1 MKSPSQQIV
10 FLRYKWDVLVL
21 ILLLPLIAINF
32 NGFHDAGDD
41 FAQYLLQAKWLTGNQ
56 QAWYP
61 DHTGNYSPGI
71 KGWLFSVLLIPATW
85 CSHPTDILVSK
96 FMVTLFLLLT
106 GWVFF
111 RILYNFL
118 PALAAIGCT
127 LFLVYNPMMLDLK
140 NQILPDIPM
149 MATFLLAFYLLFF
162 QKSTTIVLTISI
174 VVIWLST
181 GLKTPG
187 LLLLVPVIGW
197 AATTTFPGRFKFLFA
212 SLAGMLLILVIE
224 FILGKASNGPV
235 WYLQQTVDAINPD
248 ILLMNVTTYFQS
260 LQLIPQLE
268 LPMWI
273 NKAIWILLCI
283 GWLMGVVWSF
293 FPEKESHRNLKSK
306 YFERFILLFQLCL
319 ILMLL
324 VYPYKGDPVRMLL
337 PIFPFFLITTF
348 KGFTASLER
357 LNFPN
362 QKTVFVLAG
371 MLLPVLMIPSMLKLQ
386 TKNQEARKAATANLN
401 MAQFLKSATEP
412 NERLKSNKPWAV
424 QYYTKRITMP
434 LSDSQVFDWIVI
446 LRSDH
451 SKDPGNISNNRIVYQ
466 NDFWMVYNAKP

>member
-1 MKSPSQQIV
+1 M
-10 FLRYKWDVLVL
+10 RYKWDVLVL
-21 ILLLPLIAINF
+21 IVLMPLLAINF

-61 DHTGNYSPGI
+61 DHTGNYSPGF
-71 KGWLFSVLLIPATW
+71 KSWLFSVLLIPATW

-96 FMVTLFLLLT
+96 FMVTVFLILT

-149 MATFLLAFYLLFF
+149 MATFLLTFYLLFF
-162 QKSTTIVLTISI
+162 QKSTTLVLTLSI
-174 VVIWLST
+174 VVIWLCT

-197 AATTTFPGRFKFLFA
+197 AAVTTFPGRFKFLFA
-212 SLAGMLLILVIE
+212 SLSGMLLIVVIE

-235 WYLQQTVDAINPD
+235 WYWQQTVNVINPD
-248 ILLMNVTTYFQS
+248 ILLMNLTTYFQS

-268 LPMWI
+268 LPMWTNKI
-273 NKAIWILLCI
+273 NWILLCL
-283 GWLMGVVWSF
+283 GWLMGVVLSF
-293 FPEKESHRNLKSK
+293 FPETGSHRNLKSK
-306 YFERFILLFQLCL
+306 YFERYILLFQVGFM
-319 ILMLL
+319 LMLL
-324 VYPYKGDPVRMLL
+324 VYPYQGDPVRMLL
-337 PIFPFFLITTF
+337 PIFPFILITGLT
-348 KGFTASLER
+348 GFTAFLER
-357 LNFPN
+357 INFPKK
-362 QKTVFVLAG
+362 KTVIVLAA
-371 MLLPVLMIPSMLKLQ
+371 MLLPVMMIPSMLKLQ
-386 TKNQEARKAATANLN
+386 TKNLDARKAATANLN

-412 NERLKSNKPWAV
+412 NERLESNKPWAV
-424 QYYTKRITMP
+424 QYYAKRITMP
-434 LSDSQVFDWIVI
+434 LSESQAFDWVVI
-446 LRSDH
+446 LRSDLP
-451 SKDPGNISNNRIVYQ
+451 KDPVNFSNNQIVYQ
-466 NDFWMVYNAKP
+466 NDFWMVYKAKP